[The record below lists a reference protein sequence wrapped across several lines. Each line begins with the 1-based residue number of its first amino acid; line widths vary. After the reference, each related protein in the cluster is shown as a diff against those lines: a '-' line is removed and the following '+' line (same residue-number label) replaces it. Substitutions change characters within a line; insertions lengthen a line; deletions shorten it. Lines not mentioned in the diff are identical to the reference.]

1 MATVRPRPSSETGPQ
16 LGFAVTIIPE
26 VRVGTGDVNSSRI
39 RERLAEGAIERNP
52 DLADRLLGEIGRAR
66 IVPAAKLPQNVV
78 AIGRAVTYRDES
90 NGQEKTVTPV
100 FPEDADIARG
110 RISILTPI
118 GVALIGLAEGA
129 SLHWDTRDGERRVLT
144 VLHVATQDVPEGL
157 EVQ

>member
-1 MATVRPRPSSETGPQ
+1 MTVQRSTSR
-16 LGFAVTIIPE
+16 
-26 VRVGTGDVNSSRI
+26 GTGRRPKVVIDAESLDRL
-39 RERLAEGAIERNP
+39 EALAEGAIQRNP

-66 IVPAAKLPQNVV
+66 IVPAAKLPPNVV

-90 NGQEKTVTPV
+90 TGQEKTVAPV

-144 VLHVATQDVPEGL
+144 VLHVAVQDASEGL
-157 EVQ
+157 EAG

>member
-1 MATVRPRPSSETGPQ
+1 MNKQ
-16 LGFAVTIIPE
+16 LSTS
-26 VRVGTGDVNSSRI
+26 RGTGRLPRVVISADCL
-39 RERLAEGAIERNP
+39 ERLEALAEGAIQRNP

-90 NGQEKTVTPV
+90 TGQEKTVTPV
-100 FPEDADIARG
+100 YPEDADIARG

-144 VLHVATQDVPEGL
+144 VLHVASQDAPEGL
-157 EVQ
+157 EAQ